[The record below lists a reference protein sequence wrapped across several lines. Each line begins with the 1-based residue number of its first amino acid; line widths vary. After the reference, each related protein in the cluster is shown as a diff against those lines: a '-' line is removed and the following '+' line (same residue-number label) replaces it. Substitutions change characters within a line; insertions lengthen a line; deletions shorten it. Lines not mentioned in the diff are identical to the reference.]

1 MRNTNPTEPGSSP
14 HTRGARAH
22 ETRRGF
28 SGGIIPAYAGS
39 TPSGSQPP
47 DPPRDHPRIRGEHAQ
62 RLATAGSTPGSSPHT
77 RGARPSRPPTS
88 RSVRIIPA
96 YAGSTGSAP
105 TTSPGRPD
113 HPRIRGEHVFSM
125 RIEVRLRGSS
135 PHTRG
140 APPWRGSGPFG
151 IRIIPAY
158 AGSTNTWRTTPPS
171 TPDHPR
177 IRGEHALEGFFAT
190 SATGSSPHTR
200 GARKFLALASHAC
213 RIIPAYAG
221 STCRWSA
228 RSSRVPD
235 HPRIRG
241 EHSVCA
247 ERAAFPRGS
256 SPHTRG
262 AQSFQY

>member
-47 DPPRDHPRIRGEHAQ
+47 DPPRDHPRIRGEHGLRVLPLRAQ
-62 RLATAGSTPGSSPHT
+62 YGSSPHT
-77 RGARPSRPPTS
+77 RGARGQRLQLHPAG
-88 RSVRIIPA
+88 RIIPA

-140 APPWRGSGPFG
+140 ARVFDEDRGQVEG
-151 IRIIPAY
+151 IIPAY
-158 AGSTNTWRTTPPS
+158 AGSTSLVMRS
-171 TPDHPR
+171 CCLGRDHPR
-177 IRGEHALEGFFAT
+177 IRGEHPSTIGLTVGCM
-190 SATGSSPHTR
+190 GSSPHTR
-200 GARKFLALASHAC
+200 GAHGGRSAG
-213 RIIPAYAG
+213 RRVRGIIPAYAG
-221 STCRWSA
+221 STRCRGD
-228 RSSRVPD
+228 P
-235 HPRIRG
+235 
-241 EHSVCA
+241 
-247 ERAAFPRGS
+247 
-256 SPHTRG
+256 
-262 AQSFQY
+262 